1 MLNRQHSG
9 FSLLELLV
17 AITVMA
23 VMMALAVPSFTTWI
37 RNARIRAVT
46 DALQS
51 GLRLSQAEAQ
61 RRSHTVAFFLTN
73 SKNCAMADT
82 AIVGGNY
89 WQVRTVPNALL
100 TGDTA
105 EIVQCGV
112 LTDVSSTVRLT
123 SATAVLCFGGDGRQT
138 TATNPAAIGL
148 DCTAAAALYDV
159 TASTSR
165 TEDRPLRV
173 TVSLAGGIRL
183 CDPGKSAST
192 PEGCR

>member
-1 MLNRQHSG
+1 MLKRRQSG
-9 FSLLELLV
+9 FNLIELLV
-17 AITVMA
+17 TITVLA
-23 VMMALAVPSFTTWI
+23 VMMALAVPTFTTWI

-100 TGDTA
+100 TGDAA
-105 EIVQCGV
+105 EVLQCGV

-123 SATAVLCFGGDGRQT
+123 SATAVLCFGADGRQT
-138 TATNPAAIGL
+138 SATNPAAIGL

-159 TASTSR
+159 APST
-165 TEDRPLRV
+165 TGAEDRPLRV

-183 CDPGKSAST
+183 CDPGKSSST